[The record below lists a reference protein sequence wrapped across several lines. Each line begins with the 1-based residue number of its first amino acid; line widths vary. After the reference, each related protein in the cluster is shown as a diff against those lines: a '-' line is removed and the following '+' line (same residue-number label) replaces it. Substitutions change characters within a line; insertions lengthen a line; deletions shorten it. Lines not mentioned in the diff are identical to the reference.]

1 MNLDSGAIQRSQW
14 RSELFNECK
23 GLLKKC
29 TGFASQI
36 LEGLHVCQEYK
47 RMIQIM
53 QMYHEAFM
61 FINLTV
67 VIFLLDTTF
76 GQRTSYR
83 LPFLPTFFFLMIS
96 QKCFTRYAVAL

>member
-53 QMYHEAFM
+53 QMYHAAFM

-83 LPFLPTFFFLMIS
+83 LPFLPTFFYFNDLSKM
-96 QKCFTRYAVAL
+96 FYWNAVAL